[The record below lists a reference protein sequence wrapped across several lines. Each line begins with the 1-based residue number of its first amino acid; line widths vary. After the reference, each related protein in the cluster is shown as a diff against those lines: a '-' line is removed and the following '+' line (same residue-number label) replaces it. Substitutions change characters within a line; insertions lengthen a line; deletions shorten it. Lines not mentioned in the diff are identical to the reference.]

1 MRRIGAKK
9 GRRPGRRR
17 PRKNALATP
26 RLSTSLADP
35 SIVVPIQAHHPTI
48 VHATDLAV
56 QAIGHAHLIAKAAVV
71 LVGPVLVRRLLVGEA
86 VNATVRVGQ
95 ALVAEAMTV
104 LIGQDLVAEAA
115 VAHVG
120 RALVTDAAVTLV
132 GPGLVT
138 DAAVT
143 LDGPALATDAAVAL
157 IGPALIRR
165 CHLVWCLVVLSE
177 AVVILKRAPAAMIRL
192 IFAHHP
198 LLCQLK

>member
-17 PRKNALATP
+17 QRKNASATQ
-26 RLSTSLADP
+26 RLSTSPADP

-48 VHATDLAV
+48 IAAADLTV
-56 QAIGHAHLIAKAAVV
+56 QAIGHAHLIAEAAV
-71 LVGPVLVRRLLVGEA
+71 
-86 VNATVRVGQ
+86 
-95 ALVAEAMTV
+95 ALVATILV
-104 LIGQDLVAEAA
+104 GQDLVAEAA

-120 RALVTDAAVTLV
+120 RALVTDAAVALV
-132 GPGLVT
+132 GRALV
-138 DAAVT
+138 
-143 LDGPALATDAAVAL
+143 
-157 IGPALIRR
+157 RR
-165 CHLVWCLVVLSE
+165 RHLVRGLVVLSE